1 MGSNPTPR
9 TKTIIS
15 KDSLET
21 HPLYSRYKT
30 DKSAPF
36 RPTFRA
42 AVVEY
47 ESSRGPDME
56 ELIATQDLTKTYK
69 DVHAVKGLDLCI
81 HQGEIFGFLGP
92 NGAGKTTTIRVL
104 TTLAKPTS
112 GAARIAGFDVAAKP
126 DEVKKIIGVVQQ
138 HLTMDLDL
146 NLEENMDL
154 HGRLHHMVSSERQ
167 KRIAELLDYVGLTD
181 QSKRMIPD
189 LSGGMKKA
197 AMIARAL
204 MHKPKLLFLD
214 EPTVGLDVQTR
225 RLIWNLIR
233 RLNGEGTTVF
243 LTTHYIEEA
252 EALCHRVGIVHEGR
266 LISLGTPAELRQKV
280 GLVTVETLTN
290 GKFSQFKYFP
300 DREVANVYVQSLP
313 SEVKTVI
320 IREANLEDVFVEL
333 TGKKVGDDE
342 R

>member
-1 MGSNPTPR
+1 
-9 TKTIIS
+9 
-15 KDSLET
+15 LEEVIMA
-21 HPLYSRYKT
+21 K
-30 DKSAPF
+30 
-36 RPTFRA
+36 
-42 AVVEY
+42 
-47 ESSRGPDME
+47 G
-56 ELIATQDLTKTYK
+56 LTKEYR
-69 DVHAVKGLDLCI
+69 DIHAVEDLNLCV

-112 GAARIAGFDVAAKP
+112 GSAKIAGFDVVTRP
-126 DEVKKIIGVVQQ
+126 DAVKRLIGVVQQ

-146 NLEENMDL
+146 NLKENMEL
-154 HGRLHHMVSSERQ
+154 HGRLHHIPAKERQ
-167 KRIAELLDYVGLTD
+167 KRAEELLEYVGLVNERE
-181 QSKRMIPD
+181 RMIPE

-204 MHKPKLLFLD
+204 MHQPRLLFLD

-252 EALCHRVGIVHEGR
+252 EALCDRVGIVHHGR
-266 LISLGTPAELRQKV
+266 LIALGSPEDLRQKV
-280 GLVTVETLTN
+280 GSVTVETLAN
-290 GKFSQFKYFP
+290 GKVSQFKYFS
-300 DREVANVYVQSLP
+300 DREAANLYVQSLP
-313 SEVKTVI
+313 ADVRTVI
-320 IREANLEDVFVEL
+320 IRESNLEDVFVEL
-333 TGKKVGDDE
+333 TGEKVGVDE